1 MCTIVRYYVTSVS
14 KMMASGYHYRE
25 VANLMEAVK
34 QLMNHFEKY
43 TNIPKV
49 AEIKSRVVT
58 IQKDLKAHVH
68 AVFQEIGQVC
78 GLPYSVPV
86 HTRLTSPCADGG
98 DSSGCRCHGRRSP
111 G

>member
-1 MCTIVRYYVTSVS
+1 
-14 KMMASGYHYRE
+14 MMASGYHYRE

-49 AEIKSRVVT
+49 AEIKARVT
-58 IQKDLKAHVH
+58 AIQKDLKIHVH

-78 GLPYSVPV
+78 APRYCSVF
-86 HTRLTSPCADGG
+86 L
-98 DSSGCRCHGRRSP
+98 SSAL
-111 G
+111 